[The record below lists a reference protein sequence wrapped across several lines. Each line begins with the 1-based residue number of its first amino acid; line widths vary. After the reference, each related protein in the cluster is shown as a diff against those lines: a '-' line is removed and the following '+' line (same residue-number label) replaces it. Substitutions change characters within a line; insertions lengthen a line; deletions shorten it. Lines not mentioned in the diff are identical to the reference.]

1 VYSMD
6 YKVAKLDWSPDFHQM
21 NCRKKTAALSKNP
34 MSHYTVITSTIIIR
48 VIIINTSS
56 QV

>member
-1 VYSMD
+1 MD

-56 QV
+56 QVW